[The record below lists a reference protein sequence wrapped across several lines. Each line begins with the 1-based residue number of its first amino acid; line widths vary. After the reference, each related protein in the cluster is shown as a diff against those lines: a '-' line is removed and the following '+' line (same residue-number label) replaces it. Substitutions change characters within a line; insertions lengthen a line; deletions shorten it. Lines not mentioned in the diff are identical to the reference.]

1 MTLHVAGVLTALMCA
16 CAQAPEPPSGDIQE
30 SPQDSPQDT
39 RENPGLT
46 DSEDS
51 RAVPAVSGSGERPQP
66 SGSGPPSTGTTPF
79 RFADASPGSGLEFVN
94 VSGSRA
100 QDYVLESMSAAAAFA
115 DYDGDGFLD
124 LFIVNGTRLTGAPEG
139 AGNRLFH
146 NEPDPGE
153 GGGPARRFREVEAG
167 LGPPGWGMGC
177 AAGDYDNDGDV
188 DFHVTYW
195 GPNRLYRNDGGD
207 FAEVAAS
214 AGVADGRWGSSAAFA
229 DLDADGFLDLYVTNY
244 LEFDLERPPGG
255 GGKCLYKGLHVF
267 CGPAYAPRQRDRLYR
282 NEGGGTFADVSAAA
296 GVEAYRLPG
305 LGVVFGDFD
314 GDADQ
319 DIYVANDGE
328 PNLLFR
334 NDGGWRFA
342 ETARTAGAA
351 YSLDGMAQASMGVHA
366 GDYDNDG
373 DLDLLTT
380 NFSDEYNTLYRNR
393 GGGSFED
400 ATGEA
405 GLGESA
411 LPFLGWGTGFV
422 DFDNDGWLDLFVAN
436 GHLHPELDRSFL
448 GLFYAQRNLLYHN
461 RGGRFVEVGAG
472 SGGVWSIE
480 KVSRAAAVGDF
491 DNDGDADLFVM
502 NLNDTPTLLRND
514 SGGGNGWLGLQ
525 LTGTESNRDAI
536 GARVRVRG
544 AGMEQVREVQRGYSF
559 QAQNDPRLLF
569 GLGGEGRAEEVE
581 IHWPS
586 GRRQLIADPPPGR
599 YLKVREP

>member
-1 MTLHVAGVLTALMCA
+1 MQAKVVLLVLLGA
-16 CAQAPEPPSGDIQE
+16 CGQAPEPPSSDVRE
-30 SPQDSPQDT
+30 SLRD
-39 RENPGLT
+39 
-46 DSEDS
+46 
-51 RAVPAVSGSGERPQP
+51 SGEGSRSPDSSDSGEVPTESASGAPPQP
-66 SGSGPPSTGTTPF
+66 APSSPANAGKAPF
-79 RFADASPGSGLEFVN
+79 RFADASAGSGLEFVN
-94 VSGSRA
+94 VSGSRD
-100 QDYVLESMSAAAAFA
+100 QDYVLESMSTAAAFA

-124 LFIVNGTRLTGAPEG
+124 LFAVNGTRLTGTAEG
-139 AGNRLFH
+139 AGNRLFR
-146 NEPDPGE
+146 NEPDPKE
-153 GGGPARRFREVEAG
+153 GSGSARRFREVEAG
-167 LGPPGWGMGC
+167 LGPSGWGMGC

-214 AGVADGRWGSSAAFA
+214 AGVADRGWGSSAAFA
-229 DLDADGFLDLYVTNY
+229 DLDADGLLDLYVTNY

-255 GGKCLYKGLHVF
+255 GGKCLYKGLNVF

-296 GVEAYRLPG
+296 GVEAHRLPG

-342 ETARTAGAA
+342 EIARTAGAA

-366 GDYDNDG
+366 GDFDNDG
-373 DLDLLTT
+373 DLDLFTT
-380 NFSDEYNTLYRNR
+380 NFSDEYNTLYRNG

-405 GLGESA
+405 GLGENA

-480 KVSRAAAVGDF
+480 KVSRAAAVGDY

-514 SGGGNGWLGLQ
+514 SGGGSGWLGLR

-536 GARVRVRG
+536 GARVKVRG
-544 AGMEQVREVQRGYSF
+544 GGMEQVREVQRGYSF

-569 GLGGEGRAEEVE
+569 GLGGGKVGEVE
-581 IHWPS
+581 ILWPS

>member
-1 MTLHVAGVLTALMCA
+1 MKK
-16 CAQAPEPPSGDIQE
+16 E
-30 SPQDSPQDT
+30 
-39 RENPGLT
+39 
-46 DSEDS
+46 SEDN
-51 RAVPAVSGSGERPQP
+51 RAVATGERLRRAAATLRIA
-66 SGSGPPSTGTTPF
+66 PPSTRTTPF
-79 RFADASPGSGLEFVN
+79 RFADASAGSGLEFVN

-115 DYDGDGFLD
+115 DYDADGFLD
-124 LFIVNGTRLTGAPEG
+124 LFIVNGTRLTGTPEG

-146 NEPDPGE
+146 NEPDPEE
-153 GGGPARRFREVEAG
+153 GNGSARRFREVEAG

-195 GPNRLYRNDGGD
+195 GPNRLYRNDGGE
-207 FAEVAAS
+207 FPEVAAS
-214 AGVADGRWGSSAAFA
+214 AGVADRRWGSSAAFG
-229 DLDADGFLDLYVTNY
+229 DLDADGLLDLYVTNY

-255 GGKCLYKGLHVF
+255 GGKCLYKGLYVF

-296 GVEAYRLPG
+296 GVEAHRLPG

-314 GDADQ
+314 GDADL

-342 ETARTAGAA
+342 ETAKTAGAA

-373 DLDLLTT
+373 DLDLFTT
-380 NFSDEYNTLYRNR
+380 NFSDEYNTLYRNDGR
-393 GGGSFED
+393 GGFTD

-405 GLGESA
+405 GLGETA

-436 GHLHPELDRSFL
+436 GHLHPALDRSFL

-461 RGGRFVEVGAG
+461 RGGRFVEVGGG
-472 SGGVWSIE
+472 SGGVWGIE
-480 KVSRAAAVGDF
+480 KVSRAAAVGDY
-491 DNDGDADLFVM
+491 DNDGDADLFVV

-514 SGGGNGWLGLQ
+514 SGAGNGWLGLQ

-544 AGMEQVREVQRGYSF
+544 GGMEQVREVQRGYSF

-569 GLGGEGRAEEVE
+569 GLGRGRRVEEVE
-581 IHWPS
+581 ILWPS
-586 GRRQLIADPPPGR
+586 GRRQLITDPPLRR

>member
-1 MTLHVAGVLTALMCA
+1 
-16 CAQAPEPPSGDIQE
+16 
-30 SPQDSPQDT
+30 
-39 RENPGLT
+39 
-46 DSEDS
+46 
-51 RAVPAVSGSGERPQP
+51 
-66 SGSGPPSTGTTPF
+66 
-79 RFADASPGSGLEFVN
+79 
-94 VSGSRA
+94 
-100 QDYVLESMSAAAAFA
+100 MSAAAAFA
-115 DYDGDGFLD
+115 DCDGDGFLD

-139 AGNRLFH
+139 AGNRLFR

-153 GGGPARRFREVEAG
+153 GSGPARKFREVEAG

-195 GPNRLYRNDGGD
+195 GPDRLYRNDGGD
-207 FAEVAAS
+207 FAEVAAG

-229 DLDADGFLDLYVTNY
+229 DLDADGHLDLYVTNY
-244 LEFDLERPPGG
+244 LEFDLEMPPGG
-255 GGKCLYKGLHVF
+255 GGKCLYKGLRVF

-282 NEGGGTFADVSAAA
+282 NQGGGTFADVSAAA
-296 GVEAYRLPG
+296 GVEAHRLPG

-342 ETARTAGAA
+342 ETAKTAGAA
-351 YSLDGMAQASMGVHA
+351 YSLDGMAQAGMGVHA
-366 GDYDNDG
+366 GDFDNDG
-373 DLDLLTT
+373 DLDLFTT
-380 NFSDEYNTLYRNR
+380 NFSDEYNTLYRND

-400 ATGEA
+400 ATGEV
-405 GLGESA
+405 GLGETA
-411 LPFLGWGTGFV
+411 LPFLGWGTGFA

-472 SGGVWSIE
+472 SGEVWSIE
-480 KVSRAAAVGDF
+480 KVSRAAAVGDY

-514 SGGGNGWLGLQ
+514 SGGGNGWLGLR

-544 AGMEQVREVQRGYSF
+544 GGMEQVREVQRGYGF

-569 GLGGEGRAEEVE
+569 GLGGRRAEEME
-581 IHWPS
+581 ILWPS
-586 GRRQLIADPPPGR
+586 GRRQLIADPPLGR
-599 YLKVREP
+599 YLKAREP